1 MLKHSVSAHGD
12 RSGQNFKKTSWKPKK
27 KKETSERILEKK
39 KRMFMSGALKR
50 KRRLERE
57 TEKLRSESRSLGEVL
72 GILVEQEVKMETAI
86 TALQDV
92 KMEAS
97 KIALDD
103 VKMETAKTAPG
114 KTGTPPTP
122 SKLTRE
128 QIEEIFVD
136 EEDVSDSESG
146 PAVVKEE
153 LVDLEEDSKVNTILR
168 QSIHIDEFS
177 AGGTELMKLEDIKVE
192 EKDDTKDD
200 IQTDEKVERSS
211 NYNGPINDKRVLI
224 FTEAI
229 KEMFDM
235 KSPSVNIK
243 KEVVNYEDTV
253 KDAPTTKIPSN
264 KDIENDASSKEM
276 GKSKVIKN
284 ETLSKDAIL
293 FASVES
299 GNDSKFLEMEGR
311 EVDEKV
317 KAVKMVK
324 AKKAGLMTL
333 GSEPASKPAAGPPR
347 TLRSKILKVKES
359 LPAVRPDGSES
370 GGGAG
375 SPESVK
381 GEEEEEEEDSR
392 YWAQYC
398 CMTCSSLL
406 DGASGLWEHR
416 KEQGE
421 HDIRYCPM
429 SIDHYPSILIDV
441 WLQSPSI
448 KAL

>member
-12 RSGQNFKKTSWKPKK
+12 NSGQNFKKTSWKPKK

-39 KRMFMSGALKR
+39 KRIFMSGALKR

-57 TEKLRSESRSLGEVL
+57 TEKLRCESRSLGEVL

-92 KMEAS
+92 KKETL
-97 KIALDD
+97 KTALDD
-103 VKMETAKTAPG
+103 VKIETAKTAPE
-114 KTGTPPTP
+114 KTGTPATP

-136 EEDVSDSESG
+136 EEDISDSESG
-146 PAVVKEE
+146 PAIVKEE

-168 QSIHIDEFS
+168 QSIHIEEFL

-192 EKDDTKDD
+192 EADDTKDD
-200 IQTDEKVERSS
+200 LQTYEKVDQSS
-211 NYNGPINDKRVLI
+211 DYDGPINDKRVLI

-229 KEMFDM
+229 KEMFDS

-243 KEVVNYEDTV
+243 KEVVSYEDTV
-253 KDAPTTKIPSN
+253 KNAPTTKLHDN
-264 KDIENDASSKEM
+264 NNIENNASSKEM
-276 GKSKVIKN
+276 RKIKEIKN

-293 FASVES
+293 NASVDS

-317 KAVKMVK
+317 KVVK
-324 AKKAGLMTL
+324 AKKAGLITC
-333 GSEPASKPAAGPPR
+333 KTAAGPPR

-359 LPAVRPDGSES
+359 LPAAARPDDSVS
-370 GGGAG
+370 DVGAG
-375 SPESVK
+375 SPECLK
-381 GEEEEEEEDSR
+381 GEEEEEDSR

-406 DGASGLWEHR
+406 DGAAGLWEHR

-421 HDIRYCPM
+421 HDIRCCPM
-429 SIDHYPSILIDV
+429 SR
-441 WLQSPSI
+441 
-448 KAL
+448 